1 MNLRF
6 LGRAIKCQW
15 VGRNAGSFELALRLR
30 FFEWE
35 KKMPEESSDQVVVAS
50 QVIKVLSDYFP
61 AGRRDIELTSRLVQD
76 LYVDSISLIEIVMAL
91 NETFGIDLP
100 EDRVGLWRTVEDVC
114 ETVMSSRSC
123 RVSDLK

>member
-1 MNLRF
+1 M
-6 LGRAIKCQW
+6 GKAIKCQQ
-15 VGRNAGSFELALRLR
+15 VGRNTGSFELALRLG
-30 FFEWE
+30 FVMWE
-35 KKMPEESSDQVVVAS
+35 KRMSDESSDKFDIAS

-123 RVSDLK
+123 RASDLE

>member
-1 MNLRF
+1 
-6 LGRAIKCQW
+6 LGKAIECQQI
-15 VGRNAGSFELALRLR
+15 GRNAGSFELVLRLG
-30 FFEWE
+30 FVVWE
-35 KKMPEESSDQVVVAS
+35 KRMSGESSDKFDIAS

-76 LYVDSISLIEIVMAL
+76 LYVDSISLIEIVMSL

-114 ETVMSSRSC
+114 ESVMSSRSC
-123 RVSDLK
+123 RASDLE

>member
-1 MNLRF
+1 
-6 LGRAIKCQW
+6 
-15 VGRNAGSFELALRLR
+15 
-30 FFEWE
+30 
-35 KKMPEESSDQVVVAS
+35 MPEESSDQVVVAS

-114 ETVMSSRSC
+114 ESVMSSRNC
-123 RVSDLK
+123 RALDLE

>member
-1 MNLRF
+1 
-6 LGRAIKCQW
+6 
-15 VGRNAGSFELALRLR
+15 
-30 FFEWE
+30 
-35 KKMPEESSDQVVVAS
+35 MPEESSDQIVVAS

-114 ETVMSSRSC
+114 ESVMSSRNC
-123 RVSDLK
+123 RALDLE